1 MAEIGRNTMRKKALA
16 MLLSLTVAAS
26 LTACGS
32 NNNASSNDVQT
43 SQEAQGDATGEKETV
58 TLTVWGAEEDQTM
71 LQEMID
77 EFKVTYADTADWNIS
92 LGVESESSAK
102 DTILTDIEAA
112 ADVFAFADDQLN
124 VLVDAGALQPIE
136 MNTDAVIE
144 ACGGAESGAVQAAS
158 KDGKLYAYP
167 MTADNGYFMF
177 YNSEYFTE
185 DDVKTLDKMLEIAE
199 SNGKHVSMKMDDGW
213 YLYSFF
219 KGAGLDLTLN
229 EDGKTNSCNW
239 NATDTAITGVQVTE
253 ALLNISANPGYI
265 SCTDEAFVTGVKDGS
280 IIAGVN
286 GTWNASVAEEAWG
299 ENYAAVKLPTY
310 TCNNEQVQMS
320 SFAGY
325 KLIGVN
331 AYSEFPGYAMM
342 LGEFLTNYDNQVKR
356 FEQRGLGPANIE
368 AAASEA
374 VKASPAIAALSE
386 QSQFATVQR
395 VGDKYWSPAETY
407 GAIIIAG
414 NDKGEDYQVLVDN
427 LVEGITAAVE

>member
-1 MAEIGRNTMRKKALA
+1 MRRKGLA
-16 MLLSLTVAAS
+16 MLLTLTVAAS
-26 LTACGS
+26 LTGCG
-32 NNNASSNDVQT
+32 NKNASSNASSNNAAT
-43 SQEAQGDATGEKETV
+43 QEASGNEGTGEKEKV
-58 TLTVWGAEEDQTM
+58 SLTVWGAEEDQAM

-77 EFKVTYADTADWNIS
+77 EFEVTYADTAEWDIS
-92 LGVESESSAK
+92 LGVESESTAK

-124 VLVDAGALQPIE
+124 QLVDAGALQPIE
-136 MNTDAVIE
+136 LHTEEVTA
-144 ACGGAESGAVQAAS
+144 ACGGADAGAIQAAT

-185 DDVKTLDKMLEIAE
+185 DDVQSLDKMLEVAA
-199 SNGKHVSMKMDDGW
+199 SNGKQVSMQLDEGW

-229 EDGKTNSCNW
+229 EDGLTNSCNW
-239 NATDTAITGVQVTE
+239 NATDTAITGAQVTE
-253 ALLNISANPGYI
+253 ALLNISGNAGFV
-265 SCTDEAFVTGVKDGS
+265 SCTDEAFVSGVKDGS

-286 GTWNASVAEEAWG
+286 GTWNASVAEEVWG
-299 ENYAAVKLPTY
+299 ENYAATKLPTY
-310 TCNNEQVQMS
+310 TCNGQQVQMS

-342 LGEFLTNYDNQVKR
+342 LGEWLTNYDNQVKR
-356 FEQRGLGPANIE
+356 FEQRGLGPANVE
-368 AAASEA
+368 AAASDA

-395 VGDKYWSPAETY
+395 IGDKYWSPAQTY
-407 GAIIIAG
+407 GAIIAAG
-414 NDKGEDYQVLVDN
+414 NSDKVDLQTLVDN
-427 LVEGITAAVE
+427 LAEGITASVE

>member
-1 MAEIGRNTMRKKALA
+1 MRRKGLA
-16 MLLSLTVAAS
+16 MLLTLTVAAS
-26 LTACGS
+26 LTGCGS
-32 NNNASSNDVQT
+32 KNENTNSNHAAT
-43 SQEAQGDATGEKETV
+43 QEASGNEGTGEKEKV
-58 TLTVWGAEEDQTM
+58 ALTVWGAEEDQTM

-77 EFKVTYADTADWNIS
+77 EFEVTYADTAEWDIS
-92 LGVESESSAK
+92 LGVESESTAK

-124 VLVDAGALQPIE
+124 QLVDAGALQPIE
-136 MNTDAVIE
+136 LHAEEVTA
-144 ACGGAESGAVQAAS
+144 ACGGADAGAVQAAT

-185 DDVKTLDKMLEIAE
+185 DDVQSLDKMLEIAA
-199 SNGKHVSMKMDDGW
+199 GKGKQVSMQLDEGW

-229 EDGKTNSCNW
+229 EDGLTNSCNW

-253 ALLNISANPGYI
+253 ALLNISGNAGFV
-265 SCTDEAFVTGVKDGS
+265 SCTDEAFASGVKDGS

-286 GTWNASVAEEAWG
+286 GTWNAAVAQEAWG
-299 ENYAAVKLPTY
+299 ENYAATKLPAY
-310 TCNNEQVQMS
+310 TCNGEQVQMS

-342 LGEFLTNYDNQVKR
+342 LGEWLTNYDNQVKR
-356 FEQRGLGPANIE
+356 FEQRGLGPANVE
-368 AAASEA
+368 AAASDE

-395 VGDKYWSPAETY
+395 IGDKYWSPAQTY
-407 GAIIIAG
+407 GAIIAAG
-414 NDKGEDYQVLVDN
+414 NSDKVELQTLVDN
-427 LVEGITAAVE
+427 LAEGITASVE